1 MKWHRDRPG
10 RHRSSSSPCPDPP
23 TEAIAAPANPG
34 ADSMQASDKMLPQS
48 IVADPRAGP
57 QPTPPA
63 VIGPARSR
71 LELTADECRI
81 ARNHLFAR
89 ALGHPC
95 LAALEHCA
103 TEQFPHMALVS
114 QKQCDMM
121 EQYRQLESHER
132 QMQNVA
138 DDLVEVN
145 PLDCSQA
152 SVDFDA
158 EANNKI
164 MDGPIRPAGDE
175 PAEAKLK
182 MVFSVNNLAGD
193 A

>member
-1 MKWHRDRPG
+1 MGRRDSDTNMMLTQPCSCPKYSYRELICSNNAAYRIAG
-10 RHRSSSSPCPDPP
+10 RHRRKDVVIQWHQNRAGRQRSSISPCPDPP
-23 TEAIAAPANPG
+23 TETIAAPDSPG

-48 IVADPRAGP
+48 IVADSRARPR
-57 QPTPPA
+57 QTPPT

-114 QKQCDMM
+114 QKQ
-121 EQYRQLESHER
+121 
-132 QMQNVA
+132 
-138 DDLVEVN
+138 
-145 PLDCSQA
+145 
-152 SVDFDA
+152 
-158 EANNKI
+158 
-164 MDGPIRPAGDE
+164 
-175 PAEAKLK
+175 
-182 MVFSVNNLAGD
+182 
-193 A
+193 